1 MLKFFQKDINRDMV
15 CALVEGYQ
23 LNMIPVV
30 DKAKKLYP
38 NTDELPSWAKFVE
51 NPVKGRGFYTTL
63 LEGMFNGK
71 HNLSGV
77 DVELLVQ
84 STKSN
89 LSKRRI
95 AMIFFPD
102 NTKVDNLIKI
112 GNITESVLN
121 GWSIIVLNGKTVF
134 GGGGDC
140 ERVVNE
146 LIKSTTNNILI
157 ISAKMAQR
165 SFSEELISELYLAY
179 DKGQDGA
186 TIQKMSRALTSNSPD
201 KIARIFS
208 LSFDPNRDDKLDTIV
223 FQAAF
228 NQVEKKDKTDI
239 REELKR
245 VYRSIDIFS
254 CTDDGNAIKLEI
266 DDYVNQSLEKKGISR
281 VMGKKSD
288 LTLLNKVQV
297 KALLDGNIN
306 YLRNEMKERAETGK
320 TKDIEPKTSVNN
332 KVEKPSNN
340 DIEKVRE
347 VIISIIEHS
356 DVIMIASKNKG
367 GKNITEALQ
376 IFEENNWTSIIE
388 EEFGVKYDVIKYLYT
403 TGIIKSEWINLL
415 HG

>member
-1 MLKFFQKDINRDMV
+1 MLKFFQKDINRDIV

-30 DKAKKLYP
+30 DKAKKLYT

-51 NPVKGRGFYTTL
+51 NPVKGRGFYNTL
-63 LEGMFNGK
+63 LEGMFKGK

-89 LSKRRI
+89 LSERRI

-112 GNITESVLN
+112 GNITQSILN
-121 GWSIIVLNGKTVF
+121 SWSIIVLNGKTVV

-146 LIKSTTNNILI
+146 LINSTTNNILI

-165 SFSEELISELYLAY
+165 SFSEESISELYLAY

-186 TIQKMSRALTSNSPD
+186 TIQKMSRALTSKSPD

-228 NQVEKKDKTDI
+228 NQVEKKVIMQFDTKINEAIVQINQHFHEERKDMFDQFRKIVKDNSEENSNTQKKIINNVDKT
-239 REELKR
+239 LKDFL
-245 VYRSIDIFS
+245 RS
-254 CTDDGNAIKLEI
+254 
-266 DDYVNQSLEKKGISR
+266 
-281 VMGKKSD
+281 
-288 LTLLNKVQV
+288 
-297 KALLDGNIN
+297 
-306 YLRNEMKERAETGK
+306 
-320 TKDIEPKTSVNN
+320 
-332 KVEKPSNN
+332 
-340 DIEKVRE
+340 
-347 VIISIIEHS
+347 
-356 DVIMIASKNKG
+356 
-367 GKNITEALQ
+367 
-376 IFEENNWTSIIE
+376 
-388 EEFGVKYDVIKYLYT
+388 
-403 TGIIKSEWINLL
+403 
-415 HG
+415 